1 MRAITFD
8 SYGTAAG
15 LRLRDIDEPTPSE
28 GEIAVRVAAAGLNAY
43 DWHQYTGRPWIM
55 RPNEGWRVTETRVLG
70 ADLVGS
76 VVAVGAGAEGFA
88 VGDRVIGEVG
98 RGALGEVAVGGA
110 DKFAHIAASV
120 PDAAAAAVPMA
131 GLTALQA
138 LRDTGELREGER
150 VLVWGASGG
159 VGHLGVQLARVLGAS
174 HVDAVCSG
182 ANAVMVSSI
191 GADRVYDYT
200 RDEVP
205 DGPYDVILDTVA
217 TAPARVLKAIL
228 APGGRVVTVGA
239 VTNGRVLGPGRG
251 MLRRIAAAKSAS
263 IDSRGMLAKVRSDDL
278 SLLAGWLADGSLKPF
293 IAQTYPLA
301 DAPQACARLEE
312 GHVGGKLIV
321 SVGQ

>member
-15 LRLRDIDEPTPSE
+15 LRLSDIDEPAPAE
-28 GEIAVRVAAAGLNAY
+28 GELAVRVAAAGLNAY

-55 RPNEGWRVTETRVLG
+55 RPNEGWRVRETRVLG
-70 ADLVGS
+70 ADLVGT
-76 VVAVGAGAEGFA
+76 VIALGEGTEGFA
-88 VGDRVIGEVG
+88 VGDRVIGEIG
-98 RGALGEVAVGGA
+98 RGALGEIAVAPA
-110 DKFAHIAASV
+110 DKFAPVPANV

-138 LRDTGELREGER
+138 LRDTGELAPGER

-174 HVDAVCSG
+174 RVDAVCSG
-182 ANAVMVSSI
+182 ANTVMVSSI
-191 GADRVYDYT
+191 GADHVYDYT
-200 RDEVP
+200 RNEAP
-205 DGPYDVILDTVA
+205 EGPYDVVLDTVA
-217 TAPARVLKAIL
+217 TAPAKQLKQIL

-239 VTNGRVLGPGRG
+239 VTDDRVLGPGRG
-251 MLRRIAAAKSAS
+251 MARRMLQAKTAGV
-263 IDSRGMLAKVRSDDL
+263 DSRGMIAKVRADDL
-278 SLLAGWLADGSLKPF
+278 ALLGAWLAEGSLKPF

-301 DAPQACARLEE
+301 DAPQACARLED